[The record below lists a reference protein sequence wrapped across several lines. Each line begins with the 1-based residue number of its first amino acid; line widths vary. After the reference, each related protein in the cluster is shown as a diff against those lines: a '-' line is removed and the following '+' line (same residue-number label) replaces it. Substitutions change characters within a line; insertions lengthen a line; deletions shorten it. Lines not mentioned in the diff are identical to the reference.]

1 MAYTN
6 VEGRQELLDALAEAI
21 DEIGYALASLGAA
34 YEELDEPT
42 ADRLEEEL
50 FGPVQVAYGRAK
62 RTHGEFAG
70 RHGLPGRAFEQ
81 QSPGL
86 PSTRARGFIDHAVEA
101 VAQASDMLAAAQDMP
116 ALLDVGDPEL
126 RAGLMEVR
134 RQLAEV
140 PHRARDLVRTLGR

>member
-70 RHGLPGRAFEQ
+70 RHGLPGRALEQ

-101 VAQASDMLAAAQDMP
+101 VGQASDMLAAAQDMP
-116 ALLDVGDPEL
+116 ALLEVGDPEL
-126 RAGLMEVR
+126 RAGLTEVR

-140 PHRARDLVRTLGR
+140 PHRARELVRTLGR

>member
-6 VEGRQELLDALAEAI
+6 LEGRQELLDALAEAA

-62 RTHGEFAG
+62 RAYSEFAA
-70 RHGLPGRAFEQ
+70 RHGLAGRSFEA

-101 VAQASDMLAAAQDMP
+101 VGSAGGTLATLQDSP
-116 ALLDVGDPEL
+116 RLLEVGDREL
-126 RAGLMEVR
+126 RAGVTGVR
-134 RQLAEV
+134 ELLGDI
-140 PHRARDLVRTLGR
+140 PHRARELTRTLGR